1 MERRVISHSNKP
13 KSKTRPVVIQW
24 KNTRMVAS
32 HSLRAVSRE
41 ITNISESLDYVSVN
55 FIGTMSSGKS
65 STMDTLA
72 HLIHKESKVP
82 FLVKKFGKE
91 ELLNLQETMAS
102 LKPSNY
108 ILIFDDIA
116 FMNAS
121 ASKKQI
127 DQIQSVMSTI
137 RHLDGGKDVRIIL
150 FKGFQ
155 YLRSIPPFVRES
167 QATIISSIDDN
178 NIEAY
183 TELLG
188 KRSLPNLMLLKKMRI
203 ESTIN
208 GAKSTFTFP
217 LGKRKQFKYLAR
229 QPFLPYVFS
238 NGIST
243 RIIVAPLRDWVD
255 KVCNTCAP
263 MPKSDPNAD
272 FNFNEF
278 ITDFESKF
286 GGAANAKAIVK
297 LQLMK
302 QGINAYSKRVVQG
315 CKYIDLYLE
324 NRLISL
330 EQLAN
335 HFDLEATNA
344 HLYSTR
350 KPRLTDV

>member
-13 KSKTRPVVIQW
+13 KTKTRPVVIQW
-24 KNTRMVAS
+24 QNTRMVAS

-72 HLIHKESKVP
+72 HLIHKESKAP

-150 FKGFQ
+150 F
-155 YLRSIPPFVRES
+155 L
-167 QATIISSIDDN
+167 
-178 NIEAY
+178 
-183 TELLG
+183 
-188 KRSLPNLMLLKKMRI
+188 SLI
-203 ESTIN
+203 HI
-208 GAKSTFTFP
+208 
-217 LGKRKQFKYLAR
+217 
-229 QPFLPYVFS
+229 
-238 NGIST
+238 
-243 RIIVAPLRDWVD
+243 
-255 KVCNTCAP
+255 
-263 MPKSDPNAD
+263 
-272 FNFNEF
+272 
-278 ITDFESKF
+278 
-286 GGAANAKAIVK
+286 
-297 LQLMK
+297 
-302 QGINAYSKRVVQG
+302 
-315 CKYIDLYLE
+315 
-324 NRLISL
+324 
-330 EQLAN
+330 
-335 HFDLEATNA
+335 
-344 HLYSTR
+344 
-350 KPRLTDV
+350 

>member
-1 MERRVISHSNKP
+1 MIRRLISSSNKP
-13 KSKTRPVVIQW
+13 LVSKKPVVIRW
-24 KNTRMVAS
+24 NSARMVAS

-41 ITNISESLDYVSVN
+41 IVNISESLDYVSIN

-65 STMDTLA
+65 STMDSLA

-91 ELLNLQETMAS
+91 ELLNLEETMAK

-116 FMNAS
+116 FLNAS
-121 ASKKQI
+121 SSKKQI

-137 RHLDGGKDVRIIL
+137 RHLDGGRDVRIIL

-178 NIEAY
+178 NVDAY
-183 TELLG
+183 SELLG
-188 KRSLPNLMLLKKMRI
+188 QRALPNLMLLKKMRI

-208 GAKSTFTFP
+208 GAKSTFNFP
-217 LGKRKQFKYLAR
+217 LGKRKSFKYVAR
-229 QPFLPYVFS
+229 QPFLPYVYS

-243 RIIVAPLRDWVD
+243 RIIVAPLRNWID
-255 KVCNTCAP
+255 KICNTCEP
-263 MPKSDPNAD
+263 MQQSDPDAKV
-272 FNFNEF
+272 NFDEF

-286 GGAANAKAIVK
+286 GGKANAKAIVK

-324 NRLISL
+324 NRLINL
-330 EQLAN
+330 EQLAS
-335 HFDLEATNA
+335 HFALEATNT

-350 KPRLTDV
+350 KPRLTDL

>member
-1 MERRVISHSNKP
+1 MIRRVVTHSNKP
-13 KSKTRPVVIQW
+13 LVSKKPVVIRW
-24 KNTRMVAS
+24 NSARMVAS
-32 HSLRAVSRE
+32 HSLRAVSKE
-41 ITNISESLDYVSVN
+41 IVNISESLDYVSIN

-65 STMDTLA
+65 STMDSLA

-82 FLVKKFGKE
+82 FLIKKFGKD
-91 ELLNLQETMAS
+91 ELLNLEETMAK
-102 LKPSNY
+102 LIPSNY

-116 FMNAS
+116 FMNANS
-121 ASKKQI
+121 SKKQI

-137 RHLDGGKDVRIIL
+137 RHLDGGRDVKIIL

-167 QATIISSIDDN
+167 QCTVISSIDDN
-178 NIEAY
+178 NIDAY
-183 TELLG
+183 TDLLG
-188 KRSLPNLMLLKKMRI
+188 QRALPNLMLLKKMRI

-217 LGKRKQFKYLAR
+217 LGKRKQFKYVAR

-243 RIIVAPLRDWVD
+243 RIIVAPLRNWID
-255 KVCNTCAP
+255 KICNTCEP
-263 MPKSDPNAD
+263 TKESN
-272 FNFNEF
+272 FNFKDF
-278 ITDFESKF
+278 IIDFESKF

-297 LQLMK
+297 IQLIK

-324 NRLISL
+324 NRLINL
-330 EQLAN
+330 DQLAN
-335 HFDLEATNA
+335 HFELDATNT